1 MEHKTI
7 INIGFGILEFGV
19 LGSGFDVRSPKFQLS
34 NLSFL
39 TSGSRL
45 LTSIFSFLTL
55 AFLLSFLLATPI
67 QAQTLDDYLIQAAE
81 NNPGL
86 KASYAR
92 YQAMAE
98 RVNQPSLADPELQ
111 VGFFLEPMERFMG
124 NQTADFRL
132 MQMFPWFGMIGTQK
146 EEANQMA
153 KAQYQL
159 FLEEKN
165 QLLFQ
170 VKSTWYELIRL
181 KEEIKIS
188 EENLEYLKKY
198 EELALSRFK
207 AGTSSSSPNSA
218 PAMPVPSVNSTSA
231 GSSSGMSG
239 MGGNTSNA
247 MSNPSPM
254 TSGMSA
260 TSMGNTASGMN
271 AVLQIRLQIR
281 ELENTIEQSKANL
294 EPLQI
299 KFNQLLNRE
308 IRSEINLPDQLEKP
322 VLSFQ
327 KQEILDSI
335 RQNNPMLAMYQ
346 SEIGAYEQQA
356 KMARLEGKPMMGA
369 GVNYMTFTPRP
380 ENGMPM
386 GGENMIM
393 PMVSLSL
400 PIYRKKI
407 NSKIKEAEYLKESA
421 LLDRQKTENL
431 LAMDWANAFRAWE
444 ESERNLRLYED
455 QIELV
460 NQQIRLLET
469 FFVSNA
475 TGLEE
480 VLRANQQ
487 LLDYQQKRIN
497 ALNQQQQSLAQ
508 LEALAATSLTFQQ

>member
-1 MEHKTI
+1 METENLKFYRT
-7 INIGFGILEFGV
+7 NSPFLRGLGGFL
-19 LGSGFDVRSPKFQLS
+19 
-34 NLSFL
+34 
-39 TSGSRL
+39 
-45 LTSIFSFLTL
+45 
-55 AFLLSFLLATPI
+55 FLLLSISLR
-67 QAQTLDDYLIQAAE
+67 AQTLDDYLIKAAE

-92 YQAMAE
+92 YQAVAE
-98 RVNQPSLADPELQ
+98 RVNQPGLPDPELQ
-111 VGFFLEPMERFMG
+111 AGFFFEPMERFMG

-153 KAQYQL
+153 MAQYQL

-165 QLLFQ
+165 QLFFQ
-170 VKSTWYELIRL
+170 LKSTWYDLIRL

-188 EENLEYLKKY
+188 QENLVYLRKY
-198 EELALSRFK
+198 EELALIRFQ
-207 AGTSSSSPNSA
+207 AGTSSLSPA
-218 PAMPVPSVNSTSA
+218 PTQPLQQPAVSSTSA

-239 MGGNTSNA
+239 MGGNSSNA

-254 TSGMSA
+254 NSGMNSA
-260 TSMGNTASGMN
+260 PMGSSASGMN
-271 AVLQIRLQIR
+271 SVLQIRLQIR
-281 ELENTIEQSKANL
+281 ELENTIEQLQANL

-308 IRSEINLPDQLEKP
+308 IRAEIALPDQLEKP
-322 VLSFQ
+322 VLSLE

-346 SEIGAYEQQA
+346 AEIGAYEQQG
-356 KMARLEGKPMMGA
+356 KMARLEGRPMLGA
-369 GVNYMTFTPRP
+369 GVNYMIFTPRL
-380 ENGMPM
+380 ENDMPM
-386 GGENMIM
+386 GGENMVM
-393 PMVSLSL
+393 PMVTMTL

-407 NSKIKEAEYLKESA
+407 NSKIKESEFLKESA

-431 LAMDWANAFRAWE
+431 LAMEWANAFRNWE

-455 QIELV
+455 QIQLI
-460 NQQIRLLET
+460 NQQIQLLET
-469 FFVSNA
+469 SFISNA

-487 LLDYQQKRIN
+487 LLEYKQKRIN

-508 LEALAATSLTFQQ
+508 LETLAATSLTFQQ